1 MKNKQGKSTKQTKDS
16 TRFVFIGYIGIV
28 IVMVALM
35 LGVGE
40 YTGFNQEI
48 KQGLQNDPRPL
59 SPLVNYMHPNTFEIA
74 DSIHRVRYPEWHA
87 KMDSLTAQDSLE
99 LKDPDMIYLDTP
111 SREEGKEGKS
121 EYGEYEPSKWNQGPC
136 GEEDII
142 NQQDIDISQYSDEHV
157 MWVGDNG
164 DTIWD

>member
-16 TRFVFIGYIGIV
+16 TRFVFIGYIGIA
-28 IVMVALM
+28 IVMVVLM

-48 KQGLQNDPRPL
+48 KEGLQNDPRPL
-59 SPLVNYMHPNTFEIA
+59 CPLVNYAHPSMFEIA

-111 SREEGKEGKS
+111 SRWQGKE
-121 EYGEYEPSKWNQGPC
+121 WNQGPSTVTF
-136 GEEDII
+136 DV
-142 NQQDIDISQYSDEHV
+142 S
-157 MWVGDNG
+157 
-164 DTIWD
+164 